1 MLAGVEDRDLGGKVL
16 GFQDDRRGEVGQWAI
31 GRYLPLRFHRLG
43 GFPEQCL
50 ISLAANQRKVIVAA
64 GLLEDDFREFFLRGT
79 QLFAGRNT
87 FGL

>member
-1 MLAGVEDRDLGGKVL
+1 
-16 GFQDDRRGEVGQWAI
+16 
-31 GRYLPLRFHRLG
+31 LRFHRLG